1 MNNESIIN
9 NLDRDKIAIANTI
22 VSLTYQ
28 GYLVNKYK
36 YNKLFI
42 NTLITQL
49 IERVNILTES
59 QINNLTS
66 IITNY
71 NIK

>member
-22 VSLTYQ
+22 VNLTYQ
-28 GYLVNKYK
+28 GYLVNKCK

>member
-9 NLDRDKIAIANTI
+9 NLDRDKITIANTI
-22 VSLTYQ
+22 VNLTYQ
-28 GYLVNKYK
+28 GYLVNKSKYK
-36 YNKLFI
+36 KLFI
-42 NTLITQL
+42 NVLVTQL
-49 IERVNILTES
+49 IEKVNILTKN
-59 QINNLTS
+59 QIDNLTS

>member
-1 MNNESIIN
+1 MNNETIIN
-9 NLDRDKIAIANTI
+9 NLDRDKLTIANTI
-22 VSLTYQ
+22 VNLTYQ
-28 GYLVNKYK
+28 GYLVNKRK

-49 IERVNILTES
+49 IERVNILTKS
-59 QINNLTS
+59 QIDNLIS
-66 IITNY
+66 IINNY

>member
-22 VSLTYQ
+22 VNLTYQ
-28 GYLVNKYK
+28 GYLVNRYK

-49 IERVNILTES
+49 IERVNILTQN

>member
-9 NLDRDKIAIANTI
+9 NLDRNKITIANTI
-22 VSLTYQ
+22 VNLTYQ
-28 GYLVNKYK
+28 GYLVNKCK

-42 NTLITQL
+42 NVLVTQL
-49 IERVNILTES
+49 IEKVNILTKN
-59 QINNLTS
+59 QIDNLTS